1 MEYMKKRIDVAKI
14 ISNLISAP
22 ICFGQKRKIVRKKIY
37 RLLSKE
43 HISCLLYTSDAAD
56 EL

>member
-22 ICFGQKRKIVRKKIY
+22 ICFGQKRKIVRKKFTDYLVKSIY
-37 RLLSKE
+37 QIRIKKKLLLMK
-43 HISCLLYTSDAAD
+43 
-56 EL
+56 